1 MTLDPLIRSWQFAW
15 LAEGRSQ
22 RTLREMTPFL
32 VKFREKCPALPAAT
46 RSDCEEFRP
55 RLLARPRLAAA
66 SAARIRQVTV
76 GSPRR
81 PQRLVSRS
89 SVR

>member
-32 VKFREKCPALPAAT
+32 VKTQEKCPALPAAT
-46 RSDCEEFRP
+46 RSDCEEFIAGYPSPFRANYAW
-55 RLLARPRLAAA
+55 RSLRSFYGWWAEGG
-66 SAARIRQVTV
+66 V
-76 GSPRR
+76 GMCLR
-81 PQRLVSRS
+81 
-89 SVR
+89 